1 MCGHAETTLHQLKKI
16 LFFRLLDSLK
26 EKREK
31 TADDLTAIENALRDI
46 TQKKSELVDL
56 KSEIINFYVFDE
68 DVSKTEDDLRRLSSR
83 VQSRINDAK
92 QLSADLR
99 SKYQAAQNL
108 VPSDVAQ
115 ELNQLELLTESVI
128 AVMEDKEREFKKA
141 RTIRTDYLT
150 DVEELQTWIKDSE
163 LKIQD
168 RSVTPQQLHE
178 RLQLIHSEIAS
189 VTDKLDKVTRNGK
202 TIIEKSRKQEEKDI
216 VQSTVDTLTDQLSQ
230 LKASLDEKRDQVGDI
245 LDAWQRFLALYQ
257 QVIQWT
263 EEKRVFLQ
271 EPLNVG
277 SLQDVKQ
284 RLHDY
289 NVSTQY
295 HKVKCNLL
303 YLNYLLECC

>member
-1 MCGHAETTLHQLKKI
+1 M
-16 LFFRLLDSLK
+16 K

-68 DVSKTEDDLRRLSSR
+68 DVSKTEDDLRTLSSR
-83 VQSRINDAK
+83 AQSRINDAK
-92 QLSADLR
+92 QLSADLK

-150 DVEELQTWIKDSE
+150 DVEELQTWIKESE

-178 RLQLIHSEIAS
+178 RLQLIHSEIGS
-189 VTDKLDKVTRNGK
+189 ITDKLDKVTRNGK

-289 NVSTQY
+289 NVSIT
-295 HKVKCNLL
+295 HTLGALLL
-303 YLNYLLECC
+303 YYFKCLLERC

>member
-1 MCGHAETTLHQLKKI
+1 M
-16 LFFRLLDSLK
+16 K

-92 QLSADLR
+92 QLTADLR

-150 DVEELQTWIKDSE
+150 DVEELQTWIKESE

-168 RSVTPQQLHE
+168 RSITPQQLHE
-178 RLQLIHSEIAS
+178 RLQLIHSEIGS

-289 NVSTQY
+289 NVSMKSIRCFITI
-295 HKVKCNLL
+295 LL
-303 YLNYLLECC
+303 IFILECC

>member
-1 MCGHAETTLHQLKKI
+1 M
-16 LFFRLLDSLK
+16 K

-83 VQSRINDAK
+83 AQSRINDAK

-115 ELNQLELLTESVI
+115 ELNQLELLIESVI

-150 DVEELQTWIKDSE
+150 DVEELQTWIKESE

-178 RLQLIHSEIAS
+178 RLQLIHSEIGS
-189 VTDKLDKVTRNGK
+189 ITDKLDKVTRNGK

-289 NVSTQY
+289 NVSIT
-295 HKVKCNLL
+295 L
-303 YLNYLLECC
+303 

>member
-1 MCGHAETTLHQLKKI
+1 M
-16 LFFRLLDSLK
+16 K
-26 EKREK
+26 EKQGK
-31 TADDLTAIENALRDI
+31 TEEDLASIDKALRDI
-46 TQKKSELVDL
+46 TQKKSDLVDL

-68 DVSKTEDDLRRLSSR
+68 DISRTEEDLRKLSSR

-92 QLSADLR
+92 QLSSDIR
-99 SKYQAAQNL
+99 NKYQAAQNL
-108 VPSDVAQ
+108 VPSDIAQ
-115 ELNQLELLTESVI
+115 EINQLELLTEAI
-128 AVMEDKEREFKKA
+128 ATAMEDKEREFKKA

-150 DVEELQTWIKDSE
+150 DVEELQNWIKESE

-168 RSVTPQQLHE
+168 RSVTPQQLNE
-178 RLQLIHSEIAS
+178 KLQQIQSEIGS
-189 VTDKLDKVTRNGK
+189 ITDKLDKATRNGK

-216 VQSTVDTLTDQLSQ
+216 VQSTIDNLTDQINQVKSW
-230 LKASLDEKRDQVGDI
+230 LDEKRDQVGDI

-271 EPLNVG
+271 EPLNVS

-289 NVSTQY
+289 NVSMALMLFKNY
-295 HKVKCNLL
+295 VICKNKL
-303 YLNYLLECC
+303 YRDLSDTCIS

>member
-1 MCGHAETTLHQLKKI
+1 M
-16 LFFRLLDSLK
+16 K

-92 QLSADLR
+92 QLTADLR

-150 DVEELQTWIKDSE
+150 DVEELQTWIKESE

-168 RSVTPQQLHE
+168 RSITPQQLHE
-178 RLQLIHSEIAS
+178 RLQLIHSEIGS

-289 NVSTQY
+289 NVSMKSIRCFITILLFFY
-295 HKVKCNLL
+295 IRMLLKAVKALPKT
-303 YLNYLLECC
+303 